1 MSRKYLKNL
10 SYIPVEE
17 ELGKDGPHWKKWKKQ
32 IKKNGFADYEVWNL
46 DIKMVEL
53 LYERLQRFMEI
64 SLADAEATEVE
75 WRGRRYSGADYYNK
89 ILRKA
94 KYVLENAYDP
104 DKAKKVDKKYRQI
117 WQMFALVRP
126 WW

>member
-1 MSRKYLKNL
+1 MTRKYLKNL

-17 ELGKDGPHWKKWKKQ
+17 ELGKDDPRWKTWKKQ
-32 IKKNGFADYEVWNL
+32 IKNNGFADYEVWNL

-75 WRGRRYSGADYYNK
+75 WRGKTYSGTDYYNK

-104 DKAKKVDKKYRQI
+104 DKAKKVDKKYQQI